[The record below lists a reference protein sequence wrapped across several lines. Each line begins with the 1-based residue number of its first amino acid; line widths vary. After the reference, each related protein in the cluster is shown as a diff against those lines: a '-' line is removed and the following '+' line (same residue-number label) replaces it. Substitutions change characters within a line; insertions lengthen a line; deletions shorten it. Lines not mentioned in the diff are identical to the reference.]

1 MICLQKFQSKVN
13 WNNTTFQ
20 DNSKV
25 CFFKI
30 FHTYI
35 KVASKLLTQFQ
46 TLNDSF
52 FYSEKISWNIFIY
65 WGSLSEMKFW
75 HNNASLVLIW
85 CYYAL
90 DQKLVPNSW
99 FCWSF
104 SSLNFPSNEFNVKKF
119 VLILLKKKILQEY
132 LDVVCTVYCCGV
144 YHL

>member
-13 WNNTTFQ
+13 WNNTTLQ
-20 DNSKV
+20 DDSKV

-52 FYSEKISWNIFIY
+52 FYSEKISWNIFIC

-90 DQKLVPNSW
+90 DQKLAPNSW
-99 FCWSF
+99 LHEPTFTSPSFF
-104 SSLNFPSNEFNVKKF
+104 SSMMSKSKFDRNPRVSNWIFPVSPWSSTCKKYEFR
-119 VLILLKKKILQEY
+119 
-132 LDVVCTVYCCGV
+132 
-144 YHL
+144 